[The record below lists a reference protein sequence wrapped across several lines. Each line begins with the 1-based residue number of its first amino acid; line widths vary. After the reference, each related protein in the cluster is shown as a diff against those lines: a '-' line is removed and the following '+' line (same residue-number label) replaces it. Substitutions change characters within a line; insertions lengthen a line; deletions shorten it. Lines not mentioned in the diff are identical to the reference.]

1 MRLLHAKTY
10 LLEEFPGPEKPG
22 GRHQD
27 AFMGISSASATT
39 PEYAI
44 LSHTW
49 GSAKEEVS
57 FQDMQYL
64 AAAKKKAGFEKIA
77 FTCRQAR
84 ANGLEYVWIDTCCID
99 KHSSA
104 ELSEAI
110 NSMFR
115 WYKLA
120 KVCYVYLA
128 DVSQASKDGLG
139 QQASVDEFS
148 QSRWFT
154 RGWTLQELLAPKRII
169 FFTKDW
175 NIIGTMNELKT
186 HVANITQIRP
196 CYLDGEPLHKASV
209 AERMSW
215 ASLRQTS
222 RVEDIAYSLLGIF
235 DINMAL
241 LYGEGEKAF
250 QRLQREIINTYDDQT
265 ILAWD
270 LPENISYPEELR
282 DSVLA
287 LAPSWFL
294 DCADLAVYE
303 HEKPRHPAS
312 ILNRAV
318 ALENVVIENPN
329 HYDYLSWAQE
339 VISGPYELRVQ
350 VELEMV
356 SGIHMFVIDILST
369 LRA

>member
-1 MRLLHAKTY
+1 MHLLHAKTY
-10 LLEEFPGPEKPG
+10 LLEEFPGPKKPG

-99 KHSSA
+99 KRSSA

-169 FFTKDW
+169 FFTQDW

-186 HVANITQIRP
+186 HIANITQIRP
-196 CYLDGEPLHKASV
+196 CYLDGEPLRKASV

-222 RVEDIAYSLLGIF
+222 RVEDMAYSLLGIF

-329 HYDYLSWAQE
+329 HYDYLVLHCRPTHFEHA
-339 VISGPYELRVQ
+339 
-350 VELEMV
+350 
-356 SGIHMFVIDILST
+356 DILWT
-369 LRA
+369 CF